1 MPHHHELH
9 RCLPEGPE
17 PRPRHRRDQEDAR
30 GAHQLN
36 ALPAA
41 PDPADGRLLWHCRR
55 GMKELDV
62 VLERFVRA
70 SLPHASGAERHL
82 LAQLLA
88 LPDPELAEYLLAGT
102 PPRAAPLAPLVARI
116 RAYVD

>member
-1 MPHHHELH
+1 M
-9 RCLPEGPE
+9 
-17 PRPRHRRDQEDAR
+17 
-30 GAHQLN
+30 
-36 ALPAA
+36 PAA
-41 PDPADGRLLWHCRR
+41 PEPADGRLLWHCRR

-70 SLPHASGAERHL
+70 SLPRASAAERRL

-88 LPDPELAEYLLAGT
+88 LPDPELAECLLAGAA
-102 PPRAAPLAPLVARI
+102 PRAAQLAPLVARI